1 MPTKGIALEELERN
15 IITSAMEKASGNL
28 SHAARLLK
36 ISRGKLR
43 YRLEK
48 LGIDC

>member
-1 MPTKGIALEELERN
+1 MPTQGVPLEELERTV
-15 IITSAMEKASGNL
+15 ITSALDKAKGNL

-43 YRLEK
+43 YK
-48 LGIDC
+48 LDKLDISF